1 MPQRS
6 AARSARVEKNKRNNV
21 LTARLVPIFLLAII
35 GYSSYVV
42 TKQIC
47 IDYLIQ
53 PNLHGYVRRPQR
65 GAAIAILTIYYIL
78 LLIMIAC
85 FIRLIQTI
93 TINPGLVPRGPQ
105 YFLEKERKKQRL
117 SQSQTHKEEAL
128 EYGSTEGY
136 TPRQL
141 RGDQTEKGY
150 PAQDFWHK
158 DVFVCGWDGRP
169 PFCSTCYNYKPDR
182 AHHCSELGR
191 CVLKMDHFC
200 PWVGGI
206 VSETSFKYFIQFTGW
221 AAVYTLCTLVFVA
234 YYFAKR
240 QSEVHSLNVHW
251 LLVLIFAAL
260 FFVFTAGMCGSSLQ
274 FAFLNSSTI
283 ENFTRK
289 TKVWYLAAH
298 VPKSALDRYNE
309 SGRSDLRLI
318 TYPRPAEEQFQVLEQ
333 HGATLSDSQQSVAR
347 RGTDLSSSQ
356 TAVPPATYDPQQS
369 ESRPDYEAPE
379 AHPAVAREAT
389 GNSRA
394 TPETR
399 TFAILETKPGAN
411 PFDRGPFNNFKEVM
425 GYTVFDWLIPLRLSP
440 LVDHSDPVSMY
451 KLGKVVKKMARK
463 AGIADE
469 DAEVDG
475 DGTSEQEKPRH
486 KKRRRRSS
494 ARSEKAAVVQG

>member
-1 MPQRS
+1 MPRWTRDERKES
-6 AARSARVEKNKRNNV
+6 NKKGNI
-21 LTARLVPIFLLAII
+21 LTARIVPVFLLGLI

-47 IDYLIQ
+47 VDYLIQ
-53 PNLHGYVRRPQR
+53 PHLHGYVRRSQQ

-78 LLIMIAC
+78 LFITIAC

-93 TINPGLVPRGPQ
+93 TVNPGLVPRGPQ
-105 YFLEKERKKQRL
+105 YFVEKERKKQG
-117 SQSQTHKEEAL
+117 QSRTHKAEAL

-136 TPRQL
+136 TPRAL
-141 RGDQTEKGY
+141 RGDRIERGY
-150 PAQDFWHK
+150 PAQNFWHK

-240 QSEVHSLNVHW
+240 HSEVHSLNVHW

-260 FFVFTAGMCGSSLQ
+260 FFMFTAGMCGSSLQ

-289 TKVWYLAAH
+289 TKVWYLAVY
-298 VPKSALDRYNE
+298 VPKSALDRYNT

-318 TYPRPAEEQFQVLEQ
+318 TYPRPPEEQFQVLE
-333 HGATLSDSQQSVAR
+333 HVGATLSGSEQSIAR
-347 RGTDLSSSQ
+347 RGTNLSSQ
-356 TAVPPATYDPQQS
+356 TAVPQATYDPQQQ
-369 ESRPDYEAPE
+369 EPRPEPQVPFS
-379 AHPAVAREAT
+379 HPAVAREQAVARPST
-389 GNSRA
+389 A
-394 TPETR
+394 PETR
-399 TFAILETKPGAN
+399 TFAILETKPGVN
-411 PFDRGPFNNFKEVM
+411 PFDMGPYNNFKEVM
-425 GYTVFDWLIPLRLSP
+425 GYTVFDWLVPLRLSP
-440 LVDHSDPVSMY
+440 LVDHKDPVGMY
-451 KLGKVVKKMARK
+451 KLGNVVRRMARK
-463 AGIADE
+463 AGITEDE
-469 DAEVDG
+469 AGSND
-475 DGTSEQEKPRH
+475 DGTLEQEKPRH
-486 KKRRRRSS
+486 KKRRRRRSS
-494 ARSEKAAVVQG
+494 ARSEKAAAVL